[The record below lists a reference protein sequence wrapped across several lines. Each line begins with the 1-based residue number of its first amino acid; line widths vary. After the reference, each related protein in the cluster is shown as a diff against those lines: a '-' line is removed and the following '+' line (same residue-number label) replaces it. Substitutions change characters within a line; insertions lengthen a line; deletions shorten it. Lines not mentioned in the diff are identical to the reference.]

1 MAKEYVTKQ
10 ELKDDMSTL
19 MERIQKIDEKL
30 DKLFEVK
37 MARYRKKKQRVDLR
51 NGGRVAYQRGGPNE
65 RVDQVRQDGLSGE
78 MPIPTQRKPQTAPQ
92 PVAQTQAQQPIEQAP
107 VVEEQVQQP
116 VPTPAPT
123 PTATPAATVTTPTTK
138 AQPGH
143 TRRTIRSIIKNCRW
157 RTNKSNGILLG

>member
-1 MAKEYVTKQ
+1 
-10 ELKDDMSTL
+10 
-19 MERIQKIDEKL
+19 
-30 DKLFEVK
+30 

-107 VVEEQVQQP
+107 VVEEQVTT
-116 VPTPAPT
+116 VPTCSYSNC
-123 PTATPAATVTTPTTK
+123 TPAATVTTQRLKHNQITHQHNQK
-138 AQPGH
+138 YHQELQVE
-143 TRRTIRSIIKNCRW
+143 NE
-157 RTNKSNGILLG
+157 